1 MMQSPGHNPEVR
13 KVILSAVLLSPFLA
27 ALLFGCVCLPRD
39 PFRSIPTAT
48 VVEDANGELL
58 GARVAEDGQ
67 WRFPPSADVPEKY
80 ARCLILFEDRYFFSH
95 H

>member
-1 MMQSPGHNPEVR
+1 MQSPGHKPEVR

-27 ALLFGCVCLPRD
+27 ALLVWCVCLPRD
-39 PFRSIPTAT
+39 PFRSIPTST

-67 WRFPPSADVPEKY
+67 
-80 ARCLILFEDRYFFSH
+80 
-95 H
+95 